1 MSAIEVVELTK
12 DYGDVRANDD
22 ISFNVESGE
31 IFGYLGP
38 NGAGKTTTIKQL
50 LGLLSPTSGTAKI
63 LGADIHNEKALV
75 DKKESIGYLPDL
87 LGFDEEVTGQKVLD
101 YFASIRS
108 DERREELLESFDP
121 PLDRPIREYSRGNR
135 RMLGLIQTLMHN
147 PDLVIMDE
155 PTVGLDPLK
164 KDLLHKLLESERDR
178 GTTVFFSSHVL
189 SEVQRICDRVGI
201 LRDGD
206 LVTIEDVNS
215 LIKRGGKR
223 VRTRLSK
230 DLDLSDFVTD
240 DMLNVEKV
248 GNAAQFTYTGKVKDL
263 LTYLDELDV
272 EDVNITDPQ
281 LAEIFKHYYNDS
293 KTKSA
298 NKSGGDR

>member
-12 DYGDVRANDD
+12 DYGDVRANED
-22 ISFNVESGE
+22 ICFNVESGE

-50 LGLLSPTSGTAKI
+50 LGLISPTSGTAKI

-75 DKKESIGYLPDL
+75 GKKERIGYLPDL

-101 YFASIRS
+101 YFASLRS

-121 PLDRPIREYSRGNR
+121 PLNRPIREYSRGNR
-135 RMLGLIQTLMHN
+135 RMLGIIQTLMHN

-164 KDLLHKLLESERDR
+164 KDILHKLLESERDR

-201 LRDGD
+201 LRDGN
-206 LVTIEDVNS
+206 LVTIEDVDS

-223 VRTRLSK
+223 VRARLSK

-240 DMLNVEKV
+240 EMLNVEKV
-248 GNAAQFTYTGKVKDL
+248 SNAVQFTYTGKASDL
-263 LTYLDELDV
+263 ITYLDELDV

-281 LAEIFKHYYNDS
+281 LAEIFKHYYNNS
-293 KTKSA
+293 ETKSA
-298 NKSGGDR
+298 NKSGEDK